1 MPVMLE
7 RWNDDKM
14 DALDAKVDRLD
25 TKVDGLDAKVDRLD
39 ARVGRL
45 EVGLART
52 DAKVDRVEADVAKLD
67 TKLDEHRRETKTA
80 FERIDDKFDRMNRT
94 LLVIGGA
101 VIATL
106 IAALAGHP

>member
-1 MPVMLE
+1 MSVMLE

-14 DALDAKVDRLD
+14 DALDAKVGRLETD
-25 TKVDGLDAKVDRLD
+25 VVALNAKVDGLGSQMAEQRQ
-39 ARVGRL
+39 
-45 EVGLART
+45 
-52 DAKVDRVEADVAKLD
+52 
-67 TKLDEHRRETKTA
+67 ETRGG
-80 FERIDDKFDRMNRT
+80 FERVDEKFERVDDKFDRMHRT